1 MSRPK
6 KTAAALAAV
15 ALTAAALLSGCTIN
29 LGSSGDQAQTDVGP
43 GSMMNDGGSM
53 MNDDDASDAGQV
65 DGADVMFAQMMIP
78 HHEQAVEMSTLAETR
93 ASDPFIKQLAADIKA
108 AQQPEIDQMSGWLDE
123 WGAPV
128 MNGMDAMSAHGG
140 HGMAGMLSD
149 EELDALAAATGAE
162 FDRLYAEGMIAH
174 HEGAIQM
181 AEPVSDS
188 SDPRVADLANA
199 IITAQERE
207 IALMREFLA
216 EG

>member
-15 ALTAAALLSGCTIN
+15 ALTAAALVSGCTIN
-29 LGSSGDQAQTDVGP
+29 LGSSGDQGQTDVGP
-43 GSMMNDGGSM
+43 GSMMNDDGSM
-53 MNDDDASDAGQV
+53 MNDDDAGQIHRS
-65 DGADVMFAQMMIP
+65 DVMFAQMMIP

-93 ASDPFIKQLAADIKA
+93 ASDPFIKQLAADIKE

-149 EELDALAAATGAE
+149 EDMEALEAATGAE

-174 HEGAIQM
+174 HEGAIAM
-181 AEPVSDS
+181 AEPVTDS
-188 SDPRVADLANA
+188 SDPRVAELANA

>member
-15 ALTAAALLSGCTIN
+15 ALTAAALVSGCTIN

-53 MNDDDASDAGQV
+53 MTMSDDAGQI

-149 EELDALAAATGAE
+149 EEMEALEAATGAE

-174 HEGAIQM
+174 HEGAIAM
-181 AEPVSDS
+181 AEPVTDS
-188 SDPRVADLANA
+188 SDPRVAELATA